1 MKRIVLALLLLAAPQ
16 WAQEKPAEKPTERV
30 LVTLKYTNP
39 SALQNLL
46 RVYISD
52 FSFNDEMKVITLR
65 GPKDVVDAAV
75 AMIKQLD
82 VPPKDIDLT
91 IYYLVGAAG
100 ESTLGTPPP
109 KELDPVVA
117 QLRNAFTFKSYR
129 LLDVLALRTRTGDR
143 VDSGSILGSLET
155 PPNAAAATIQGSFH
169 IRSATLAPDGSAIR
183 LEDMRNVVRWP
194 VIYGNGNGFNY
205 TELSLNT
212 DIDIKEGQ
220 KVVVGRLGISHD
232 QALFLVLTA
241 KVVN

>member
-1 MKRIVLALLLLAAPQ
+1 MKRIVLALLLLSAPQ
-16 WAQEKPAEKPTERV
+16 WAQEKQDKPTERV
-30 LVTLKYTNP
+30 LVTLKYTSP

-46 RVYISD
+46 RVYISN
-52 FSFNDEMKVITLR
+52 FSFNDEMKVITLS
-65 GPKDVVDAAV
+65 GPSDVVDAAV

-82 VPPKDIDLT
+82 VAPKDIDLT
-91 IYYLVGAAG
+91 VYYMVGSEG
-100 ESTLGTPPP
+100 ENTIGTQPP
-109 KELDPVVA
+109 KELEPVVA
-117 QLRNAFTFKSYR
+117 QLKNAFTFKTYR

-143 VDSGSILGSLET
+143 VETGSILGSLPGPSNSTE
-155 PPNAAAATIQGSFH
+155 AIHGSFH
-169 IRSATLAPDGSAIR
+169 IRSATLAPDGSTVR
-183 LEDMRNVVRWP
+183 LDDMRNSVRWP
-194 VIYGNGNGFNY
+194 VVSAMSVSY